1 MRRRSMPAKQQKQR
15 RQEEEEEEEGKK
27 RKRMIEG
34 VELSEDLFEELKEE
48 SYTRNMLPHGARM
61 RTSKESCFFAGLPT
75 WFYSLSHFFVALGIW
90 GSITCM
96 VLFLLT
102 TSLRSKKSETSVA
115 KTGGTFLP
123 EGCRKGCDTTFG
135 AILGIVNGVVSY
147 SNCNSSTCTSNL
159 WHPMSSLLAHA
170 DYNNENRWNNTN
182 TSGLEWQCV
191 EFARRYW
198 MLRGTPVRATFDSV
212 VGAADIWA
220 LNSVRLLDGS
230 KTPLLKY
237 PNGLPRRDGGSAPRA
252 GDLLIYP
259 RQRNDFPFGHVAVVV
274 GVTKNSVLV
283 AEQNWDNKMWPGPY
297 HNHSRE
303 IRMLY
308 SPIHDAYNITE
319 EENIIIDGW
328 MRYTT

>member
-1 MRRRSMPAKQQKQR
+1 MGTLRENNAGFGDEKMDHSNNSIRVSTPRMQPGEAGLINSLDLNGPTNEFTGEQVEMQSNDSQDTF
-15 RQEEEEEEEGKK
+15 KK
-27 RKRMIEG
+27 RMSRINAI
-34 VELSEDLFEELKEE
+34 F
-48 SYTRNMLPHGARM
+48 
-61 RTSKESCFFAGLPT
+61 TSVVT
-75 WFYSLSHFFVALGIW
+75 WSFLLL
-90 GSITCM
+90 TL
-96 VLFLLT
+96 LFLA
-102 TSLRSKKSETSVA
+102 SIVFGIVYSGIHYHGPGWHDASSAKSDCVS
-115 KTGGTFLP
+115 P
-123 EGCRKGCDTTFG
+123 YG
-135 AILGIVNGVVSY
+135 AILGAAGDVFAY
-147 SNCNSSTCTSNL
+147 SNCNRNYDSKSRNNVSSQNK
-159 WHPMSSLLAHA
+159 
-170 DYNNENRWNNTN
+170 E
-182 TSGLEWQCV
+182 SGLKWDCM

-220 LNSVRLLDGS
+220 LNFVRLLDGS

-274 GVTKNSVLV
+274 GVTKDSVLV

-319 EENIIIDGW
+319 EDNIIIDGW

>member
-1 MRRRSMPAKQQKQR
+1 MGALRENNAGFGDEKMDHSNYSIRVSTPRMQPGEAELINSLDLNGPTNEFASEQVEMQSNDSQDTF
-15 RQEEEEEEEGKK
+15 KK
-27 RKRMIEG
+27 RMSRINAI
-34 VELSEDLFEELKEE
+34 L
-48 SYTRNMLPHGARM
+48 
-61 RTSKESCFFAGLPT
+61 TS
-75 WFYSLSHFFVALGIW
+75 VVIW
-90 GSITCM
+90 SFLLLTL
-96 VLFLLT
+96 LFLA
-102 TSLRSKKSETSVA
+102 SIVFGIVYSGIHYHGPGWHDASSAKSACVS
-115 KTGGTFLP
+115 P
-123 EGCRKGCDTTFG
+123 YG
-135 AILGIVNGVVSY
+135 AILGVAGDVFAY
-147 SNCNSSTCTSNL
+147 SNCIRNYDSKSRNNVSSQNK
-159 WHPMSSLLAHA
+159 
-170 DYNNENRWNNTN
+170 E
-182 TSGLEWQCV
+182 SGLEWDCM

-328 MRYTT
+328 MRYAT

>member
-1 MRRRSMPAKQQKQR
+1 
-15 RQEEEEEEEGKK
+15 
-27 RKRMIEG
+27 
-34 VELSEDLFEELKEE
+34 
-48 SYTRNMLPHGARM
+48 
-61 RTSKESCFFAGLPT
+61 
-75 WFYSLSHFFVALGIW
+75 
-90 GSITCM
+90 
-96 VLFLLT
+96 
-102 TSLRSKKSETSVA
+102 
-115 KTGGTFLP
+115 
-123 EGCRKGCDTTFG
+123 
-135 AILGIVNGVVSY
+135 
-147 SNCNSSTCTSNL
+147 
-159 WHPMSSLLAHA
+159 
-170 DYNNENRWNNTN
+170 
-182 TSGLEWQCV
+182 
-191 EFARRYW
+191 
-198 MLRGTPVRATFDSV
+198 V

-220 LNSVRLLDGS
+220 LNFVRLLDGS

-259 RQRNDFPFGHVAVVV
+259 RQREDFPFGHVAVVV